1 MAYEWGRGM
10 DKHYYLHRISHE
22 DYVSYGLLNDGFLT
36 IGWEFFSDKDVLTAA
51 REGDIDKF
59 NKITA
64 GCARSRWSMWYF
76 AKMNVGDTIV
86 VPLYGGKFSAFRV
99 VEVAK
104 SVSEL
109 EKEVPNIK
117 VAWGNNILT
126 WKDNRIYDGTD
137 SHCVDIGFFV
147 KVEPIVENVQR
158 SYVGSRFVSRMKIRT
173 TTADITDIKDNVEEG
188 IEAGKNNKPIT
199 LYEKTIDNLIS
210 QVKTSIV
217 EVLDDNQFE
226 KLIKW
231 YFEKCGASSVC
242 ITAKNE
248 AGKVDGADADVIA
261 EFENLKHIV
270 YVQAKHHVGT
280 TDEWAVHQVDNYK
293 KQKSEGDY
301 DYTYATW
308 VITAADSFTEKA
320 KEYAEQNKVRLI
332 DGNEFAQ
339 MLIDIGLVDVD
350 KAFGI

>member
-173 TTADITDIKDNVEEG
+173 TTADITDIKDLCIYIFAFGNNVS
-188 IEAGKNNKPIT
+188 GKNLTFFDHFI
-199 LYEKTIDNLIS
+199 
-210 QVKTSIV
+210 
-217 EVLDDNQFE
+217 
-226 KLIKW
+226 
-231 YFEKCGASSVC
+231 C
-242 ITAKNE
+242 I
-248 AGKVDGADADVIA
+248 
-261 EFENLKHIV
+261 EN
-270 YVQAKHHVGT
+270 
-280 TDEWAVHQVDNYK
+280 
-293 KQKSEGDY
+293 
-301 DYTYATW
+301 
-308 VITAADSFTEKA
+308 
-320 KEYAEQNKVRLI
+320 RLI
-332 DGNEFAQ
+332 CFSPC
-339 MLIDIGLVDVD
+339 L
-350 KAFGI
+350 FGMMIIYIHFCFRNVFYI